1 MNTDPASK
9 GDAGARRRA
18 AWVLA
23 ALIGIGLA
31 VRVYGA
37 WQERDIMVPDS
48 GVVALMARDMAAGAP
63 WPTFFYGQPYMGSL
77 EPAFSALL
85 CRLFGT
91 SGFMVNLGTAL
102 LGLLLIPVVYLWGRD
117 AGGRVAG
124 LAAAAFCV
132 LGTHDSFHYMISPRG
147 GYAALV
153 VLTAA
158 LLWQTPRLAWQV
170 RQGAQPRLGY
180 LLLGL
185 LAGLAWWVHQLSIE
199 VLASC
204 ALLTPML
211 AGLRILRPAL
221 LGPALLG
228 FFLGSAPF
236 WIWNATHQFETLRFL
251 HESGHAAAAATLYDF
266 LLRGRRWLGVE
277 HAPAALQLLI
287 GGACAVL
294 VLAAALRIGHAA
306 RRRTWTE
313 REGHLAS
320 ALLLPVFSYLFF
332 THATFSTFHTAR
344 YLVPLVPAFALLGGM
359 LAAEA
364 TRGGWRWLAMLP
376 VLVIAAPAP
385 RVLAEYRPRAANG
398 AIFRT
403 RAREVANFLQ
413 RVGSEDTY
421 GSFHYHAFNFLA
433 DGRVRIVVPEND
445 HVVAHMRRAEA
456 ARHIAVLSNHDGVQ
470 PFLDTAGGRARIGA
484 AGGVRIHHTFTAPAD
499 PLAEIPPAQ
508 WQADA
513 GPGLGDGRL
522 DTGWHIAGPAGTNLD
537 LEVHFTGPQVVSSIR
552 LCAADRLRFPRR
564 WRIEGRATVS
574 DPWRELL
581 PDQPVT
587 PYFWSGPRPF
597 CHGYAYRLQA
607 RFAPQTLQGL
617 RIRFAPHTHET
628 HVAEL
633 ACFGP
638 GPAAPTEEEALPALV
653 DTLQAAGVR
662 QLYADRW
669 VGNAVR
675 NRTGG
680 AIACPGIRFWME
692 PGWRDPTVPVQVEPG
707 AALLVRTEDLPACR
721 RALAHAPGATWEE
734 QSLPPW
740 QLLVCRAAPAAAVTN
755 LVWIGPLCA
764 AR

>member
-1 MNTDPASK
+1 MNTDPASHD
-9 GDAGARRRA
+9 DARARRRT

-23 ALIGIGLA
+23 ALIGIALA
-31 VRVYGA
+31 VRVYAA
-37 WQERDIMVPDS
+37 WQERDIMVPDA

-85 CRLFGT
+85 CLLFGT

-102 LGLLLIPVVYLWGRD
+102 IGLLLIPVVYLWGRD

-199 VLASC
+199 LLVSC
-204 ALLTPML
+204 ALLTLML

-287 GGACAVL
+287 GGACAAL

-344 YLVPLVPAFALLGGM
+344 YLVPLVPAFALLGGI

-364 TRGGWRWLAMLP
+364 NRGGWRWLAVLP

-403 RAREVANFLQ
+403 RAREVADFLQ
-413 RVGSEDTY
+413 QVGAEDAF
-421 GSFHYHAFNFLA
+421 GPFHYHAFNFLA
-433 DGRVRIVVPEND
+433 DARIRILVPEND
-445 HVVAHMRRAEA
+445 HVVAHMRRAET
-456 ARHIAVLSNHDGVQ
+456 ARHIAVLSNHDGVEQ
-470 PFLDTAGGRARIGA
+470 FLETAGGRARIGA
-484 AGGVRIHHTFTAPAD
+484 AGGVRIQHTFAAPAE
-499 PLAEIPPAQ
+499 PLAEIPPAR
-508 WQADA
+508 WQSDDA
-513 GPGLGDGRL
+513 PALCDGRL
-522 DTGWHIAGPAGTNLD
+522 DTGWRCPGPADTNRA
-537 LEVHFTGPQVVSSIR
+537 LELQFVQPQVVSAVR
-552 LCAADRLRFPRR
+552 LQAAERTLYPQR
-564 WRIEGRATVS
+564 WRIEGRETP
-574 DPWRELL
+574 DGPWRTLL
-581 PDQPVT
+581 REQPVT
-587 PYFWSGPRPF
+587 PYFWSGPRFF

-607 RFAPQTLQGL
+607 RFAPQPLQAL
-617 RIRFAPHTHET
+617 RICFGAAAPPRV
-628 HVAEL
+628 VAEL
-633 ACFGP
+633 SCFGP
-638 GPAAPTEEEALPALV
+638 GPHAPAEEDALPALL
-653 DTLQAAGVR
+653 DTLQTAGVR
-662 QLYADRW
+662 RLYADRW
-669 VGNAVR
+669 VGNEVR
-675 NRTGG
+675 ARSGG
-680 AIACPGIRFWME
+680 AIACPGMRFWME
-692 PGWRDPTVPVQVEPG
+692 PGWREADVPVEVASG
-707 AALLVRTEDLPACR
+707 TALLVRTEDLPACR
-721 RALAHAPGATWEE
+721 RALAHAPTAAWTEQACAPWCLLRCDAT
-734 QSLPPW
+734 PA
-740 QLLVCRAAPAAAVTN
+740 VAPTN
-755 LVWIGPLCA
+755 LVWLGPLCA